1 MFTHLH
7 VHSGFSFL
15 YGTFT
20 PEALVHR
27 AREMGFSAVALTDK
41 NGLYGAIRFYKAA
54 AKAGI
59 KPIIGAELTLYDCSS
74 LTLLAMSI
82 NGYQSLCRLLTA
94 AHLGNPRGNPRCSL
108 GMLKKHSADLLCLTG
123 DMDGKL
129 RRLVASSDL
138 DQAFE
143 WLRMLKGI
151 YGPYLYVEIQNHG
164 LENDLKDMEIMAAL
178 AESAGISLAATNEVT
193 FLEKEDYAIHRR
205 LVGIQRSV
213 HHREIQPLPNDS
225 FYLKIREEIETVI
238 PYQEALDSTGHIA
251 DICRLT
257 LPIGRIHPPVF
268 PGPSG
273 ESADKRLTSI
283 CYRTL
288 AKKYKPTSLKT
299 LQRLE
304 HELDLITRKGLSGYF
319 LLVKDICDFVRTSN
333 IRCSV
338 RGSAAGSLVTY
349 LLLGGVDPIEHD
361 LLFERFLNEGRA
373 DLPDIDLDLD
383 SLRRD
388 EVIAYVMDKYRG
400 QTAMVATIPT
410 FRARGA
416 IRKLGRALGYPYAY
430 IDRLTAYL
438 PYFLSSAGIL
448 EAAETLPELKDT
460 PLKEER
466 DLLET
471 AARISGLPFQLSVHL
486 GGVIIA
492 PEDISAW
499 VPVEMSNKGFPVA
512 QYDKDDVEALGLV
525 KLDLLGLRMHT
536 AVQLALDA
544 LKEKGIDLDLDG
556 VPLDDEKTYRLL
568 RTTHTAGVFQV
579 ESPGQRQ
586 LLGRLQPKKFKDII
600 AEISLFRPG
609 PMEGDMVNPYVLRNS
624 GKERLTYLHPALAPI
639 LKETHG
645 VLLFQEQVLRI
656 AHEMAGL
663 SYAEA
668 DNLRRAM
675 TKDRSPEEMARVKE
689 TFIRGCLS
697 GGHTRELSEKLFSMV
712 ASFAAYGFC
721 KAHAASFAHITYQSA
736 YLKAHHSLEFY
747 LGLLN
752 AGYVGSYPQ
761 SVFVNEAR
769 RSGIRILAPHVNFSG
784 EVYTIENGAI
794 RIGLSLVKGVGCQ
807 FARRILCDRAI
818 GVFSSIEDFR
828 RRVGLPEKVIENL
841 FLAGAFAGL
850 AEKEA
855 ACG

>member
-1 MFTHLH
+1 M
-7 VHSGFSFL
+7 
-15 YGTFT
+15 
-20 PEALVHR
+20 HR
-27 AREMGFSAVALTDK
+27 ALEMGFTAVALTDK
-41 NGLYGAIRFYKAA
+41 NGLYGAIRFYRAA
-54 AKAGI
+54 TKAGI
-59 KPIIGAELTLYDCSS
+59 KPVIGTELTLYDRSS
-74 LTLLAMSI
+74 LIFLATSLT
-82 NGYQSLCRLLTA
+82 GYQSLCRLLTA
-94 AHLGNPRGNPRCSL
+94 AHLGNPRGNPSASQT
-108 GMLKKHSADLLCLTG
+108 MLQKYKEGVLCLTG
-123 DMDGKL
+123 GRDGKL
-129 RRLVASSDL
+129 YRLVGASDL

-143 WLRMLKGI
+143 WLNTLKSI
-151 YGPYLYVEIQNHG
+151 YEPHLYVEIQNHG
-164 LENDLKDMEIMAAL
+164 LENDLKNMEIMAAL
-178 AESAGISLAATNEVT
+178 AESAGIPLVATNDVT
-193 FLEKEDYAIHRR
+193 FLAKEDYIIHQH

-213 HHREIQPLPNDS
+213 HHRDTTPLPNDS
-225 FYLKIREEIETVI
+225 FYLKTREQMEAVI
-238 PYQEALDSTGHIA
+238 PYREAIDNTNRIVG
-251 DICRLT
+251 ICRLT

-268 PGPSG
+268 PVPSG
-273 ESADKRLTSI
+273 ESVDQGLSKT
-283 CYRTL
+283 CYKTL
-288 AKKYKPTSLKT
+288 ARKYRPTSLKT
-299 LQRLE
+299 LHRLE

-319 LLVKDICDFVRTSN
+319 LLVKDIRDFARTSN

-388 EVIAYVMDKYRG
+388 EVIGYVMDKYRG

-416 IRKLGRALGYPYAY
+416 IRKLGRALGYPYSH

-438 PYFLSSAGIL
+438 PYFLSSEGIL

-466 DLLET
+466 ELLEA
-471 AARISGLPFQLSVHL
+471 AARVSGLPFQLSVHL

-492 PEDISAW
+492 PGDISSW

-536 AVQLALDA
+536 AIRLALDA
-544 LKEKGIDLDLDG
+544 LKEKGITLDLDG
-556 VPLDDEKTYRLL
+556 IPLDDEKTYRLL

-586 LLGRLQPKKFKDII
+586 LLGRLQPKKFSDII

-609 PMEGDMVNPYVLRNS
+609 PMEGDMVNPYVLRRS
-624 GKERLTYLHPALAPI
+624 GKEVASCLHPDLIPI
-639 LKETHG
+639 LGETCG
-645 VLLFQEQVLRI
+645 ILLFQEQVLRI
-656 AHEMAGL
+656 AHKMAGL
-663 SYAEA
+663 SYADA

-675 TKDRSPEEMARVKE
+675 TKDRSPEEMAKIKE
-689 TFIRGCLS
+689 AFIRGCLS
-697 GGHTRELSEKLFSMV
+697 MGHTRELSEKLFSMV

-736 YLKAHHSLEFY
+736 YLKAHYPLEFY

-784 EVYTIENGAI
+784 EVYTMENGAI
-794 RIGLSLVKGVGCQ
+794 RIGLSLIKGVGPR
-807 FARRILCDRAI
+807 FAQRILCDRAI
-818 GVFSSIEDFR
+818 GIFSSIEDFR
-828 RRVGLPEKVIENL
+828 RRVGLPEKVMENL
-841 FLAGAFAGL
+841 FLVGAFTGL

>member
-1 MFTHLH
+1 M
-7 VHSGFSFL
+7 
-15 YGTFT
+15 
-20 PEALVHR
+20 HR
-27 AREMGFSAVALTDK
+27 ALEMGFTAVALTDK
-41 NGLYGAIRFYKAA
+41 NGLYGAIRFYRAA
-54 AKAGI
+54 TKAGI
-59 KPIIGAELTLYDCSS
+59 KPVIGTELTLYDRSS
-74 LTLLAMSI
+74 LIFLATSLT
-82 NGYQSLCRLLTA
+82 GYQSLCRLLTA
-94 AHLGNPRGNPRCSL
+94 AHLGNPRGNPSASQT
-108 GMLKKHSADLLCLTG
+108 MLQKYKEGVLCLTG
-123 DMDGKL
+123 GRDGKL
-129 RRLVASSDL
+129 YRLVGASDL

-143 WLRMLKGI
+143 WLNTLKSI
-151 YGPYLYVEIQNHG
+151 YEPHLYVEIQNHG
-164 LENDLKDMEIMAAL
+164 LENDLKNMEIMAAL
-178 AESAGISLAATNEVT
+178 AKSAGIPLVATNEVA
-193 FLEKEDYAIHRR
+193 LLGKEDYTIHRH

-213 HHREIQPLPNDS
+213 HHRDTTPLPNDS
-225 FYLKIREEIETVI
+225 FYLKTRKEMEAVI
-238 PYQEALDSTGHIA
+238 PYREALDNTNRMVG
-251 DICRLT
+251 ICRLS

-268 PGPSG
+268 PAPSG
-273 ESADKRLTSI
+273 ESEDKRLTGI
-283 CYRTL
+283 CYRNL
-288 AKKYKPTSLKT
+288 AGKYRPTSLKT

-383 SLRRD
+383 FLRRD

-416 IRKLGRALGYPYAY
+416 IRKLGRALGYLYAY

-438 PYFLSSAGIL
+438 PYFLSSSRIE
-448 EAAETLPELKDT
+448 EAAKNLPELKDT
-460 PLKEER
+460 PLKEEQE
-466 DLLET
+466 LLEV

-486 GGVIIA
+486 GGVIIC

-499 VPVEMSNKGFPVA
+499 TPIEMSNKGFPVA

-536 AVQLALDA
+536 AVRLALDA
-544 LKEKGIDLDLDG
+544 LKEKGIDLNLDQI
-556 VPLDDEKTYRLL
+556 PLDDEKTYRLL
-568 RTTHTAGVFQV
+568 RTTNTAGVFQV

-586 LLGRLQPKKFKDII
+586 LLGRLQPKKFSDII

-609 PMEGDMVNPYVLRNS
+609 PMEGDMVNPYVLRNN
-624 GKERLTYLHPALAPI
+624 GKERAAYLHPALAPI
-639 LKETHG
+639 LKETYG

-663 SYAEA
+663 SYAGA

-675 TKDRSPEEMARVKE
+675 TKDRSPEEMAKIKE
-689 TFIRGCLS
+689 AFIRGCLS
-697 GGHTRELSEKLFSMV
+697 MGHTRELSEKLFSMV

-736 YLKAHHSLEFY
+736 YLKAHYPLEFY

-769 RSGIRILAPHVNFSG
+769 KSGIRILAPHVNFSG
-784 EVYTIENGAI
+784 EVYTIENDAI
-794 RIGLSLVKGVGCQ
+794 RIGLSLIKGVGPR

-818 GVFSSIEDFR
+818 GIFSSIEDFR
-828 RRVGLPEKVIENL
+828 RRAGLPEKVIENL
-841 FLAGAFAGL
+841 FLAGAFTGL
-850 AEKEA
+850 GGKEV

>member
-15 YGTFT
+15 FGTFT
-20 PEALVHR
+20 PETLVHR

-59 KPIIGAELTLYDCSS
+59 KPVIGAELTLYDRSS
-74 LTLLAMSI
+74 LILLATSFT
-82 NGYQSLCRLLTA
+82 GYQSLCRLLTA
-94 AHLGNPRGNPRCSL
+94 AHLGNPRGNPRVSL
-108 GMLKKHSADLLCLTG
+108 AMLQKYIEDVLCLTG
-123 DMDGKL
+123 GRDGKL
-129 RRLVASSDL
+129 YRLVATSDL

-143 WLRMLKGI
+143 WIGILKGI
-151 YGPYLYVEIQNHG
+151 YRPHLYMEIQNHG
-164 LENDLKDMEIMAAL
+164 QEDLKNMEIMAAL
-178 AESAGISLAATNEVT
+178 AESAGIPLVATNDVA
-193 FLEKEDYAIHRR
+193 FLGKEDYAIHRH
-205 LVGIQRSV
+205 LVGIQKSV
-213 HHREIQPLPNDS
+213 HHRDIEPLPNDS
-225 FYLKIREEIETVI
+225 FYLKTGKEMEAVI
-238 PYQEALDSTGHIA
+238 PYRGAIDNTECITG
-251 DICRLT
+251 ICRLT
-257 LPIGRIHPPVF
+257 LPIGRIHPPSF
-268 PGPSG
+268 PVSSG
-273 ESADKRLTSI
+273 QSMDQKLTRI
-283 CYRTL
+283 CYQTL
-288 AKKYKPTSLKT
+288 ARKYRPTSLKA

-304 HELDLITRKGLSGYF
+304 HELSLITRKGLSGYF
-319 LLVKDICDFVRTSN
+319 LLVKYIRDFARTRD

-338 RGSAAGSLVTY
+338 RGSAAGSLVTC

-361 LLFERFLNEGRA
+361 LLFERFLNEARS
-373 DLPDIDLDLD
+373 DLPDVDLDFD

-388 EVIAYVMDKYRG
+388 EVIEYVMDKYKG

-416 IRKLGRALGYPYAY
+416 VRKLARALGYPYTY
-430 IDRLTAYL
+430 IDRLTAHL
-438 PYFLSSAGIL
+438 PYFLTSSRLI
-448 EAAETLPELKDT
+448 EATETLPELKDT
-460 PLKEER
+460 PLKEEIE
-466 DLLET
+466 LIE
-471 AARISGLPFQLSVHL
+471 ASARVSGLPFQLSVHL

-492 PEDISAW
+492 PGDISAW

-512 QYDKDDVEALGLV
+512 QYDKDDIEALGLV

-536 AVQLALDA
+536 AIRLTLDA
-544 LKEKGIDLDLDG
+544 LKERGINLDLDKIR
-556 VPLDDEKTYRLL
+556 LDDERTYRLL

-586 LLGRLQPKKFKDII
+586 LLGRLQPKRFSDII

-609 PMEGDMVNPYVLRNS
+609 PMEGDMVNPYVLRNR
-624 GKERLTYLHPALAPI
+624 GKERATYLHPTLIPI
-639 LKETHG
+639 LKETYG

-656 AHEMAGL
+656 AHDLAGL
-663 SYAEA
+663 SYAAA

-675 TKDRSPEEMARVKE
+675 TKDRSPEEMARIKE
-689 TFIRGCLS
+689 TFIRSCLS
-697 GGHTRELSEKLFSMV
+697 RGHTRELSEKIFATV

-736 YLKAHHSLEFY
+736 YLKVHYPLEFY

-769 RSGIRILAPHVNFSG
+769 RSGIRILAPHVNRSG

-794 RIGLSLVKGVGCQ
+794 RIGLSLIRGVGPR
-807 FARRILCDRAI
+807 FARRILSEKARGI
-818 GVFSSIEDFR
+818 FSSIENFR
-828 RRVGLPEKVIENL
+828 GRVELPETVMENL
-841 FLAGAFAGL
+841 FLAGAFTGL
-850 AEKEA
+850 GGKEV